1 VVLFIF
7 RKKKNYM
14 TTEVELPKE
23 ISYFLFNNQSGMIVK
38 PKSSSKLMRAIGWL
52 FSVTKI
58 SPQFMERYYTT
69 IGRTVYVPDNLLI
82 NPDVKNLIRVLTH
95 ESIHIMDSD
104 RLSDPLFKIL
114 YLFPQSLASL
124 ALLSLLA
131 PLSIKFL
138 WCLLFLLCLAPIPA
152 PFRYW
157 FELRAYRTSILF
169 ARKEDNL
176 KDEEMLPIYEWITK
190 QLSTNL
196 YYFTWPFPSMI
207 MRNLKDESFLGEK
220 EYEDIIKDISIKKTL
235 DSLRSQ

>member
-1 VVLFIF
+1 
-7 RKKKNYM
+7 M
-14 TTEVELPKE
+14 TTEIELPKE
-23 ISYFLFNNQSGMIVK
+23 VTDFLSDFLFNNRYSMHVK

-52 FSVTKI
+52 FAVTKI
-58 SPQFMERYYTT
+58 SPEFMERYYTT
-69 IGRTVYVPDNLLI
+69 IGDTVYVPDDLLK
-82 NPDVKNLIRVLTH
+82 NPDVKNLVRVLTH
-95 ESIHIMDSD
+95 ESIHIMDAG
-104 RLSDPLFKIL
+104 RYSDPLFKVL

-138 WCLLFLLCLAPIPA
+138 WCLLFLLFLAPIPA

-169 ARKEDNL
+169 ARKEDKL

-207 MRNLKDESFLGEK
+207 TKHLKDESFLEQE
-220 EYEDIIKDISIKKTL
+220 EYQGIIKNISIKNTL
-235 DSLRSQ
+235 KVLRNQ